1 MHFSIPD
8 TQEFVDASSNTYVGY
23 NVHINGL
30 FHCTVR
36 YKQLLNLHEQ
46 LVKDADIQLPIFPP
60 KKFFPLTVNQQEE
73 RRLGLEKY
81 IQTIGQNP
89 IINTSEL
96 LNGFLLNAQ
105 QETVNGPFDNENL
118 DVYLSNESKVTIN
131 VSTRENSGQVLK
143 KVYERIMLLDHLHPY
158 FALFIIAQ
166 EDNNAIVLRKLQDF
180 ESPVITYKNIC
191 TLGIRIILGRNY
203 WDIEHDLEILDD
215 SVGLSLLYNQT
226 VAEVQRGWILIADEV
241 QSHLI
246 NLQKREAKK
255 EYMEIARTLK
265 YYGYIQFVPCF
276 CDYPQPNSKVI
287 VAIGKNELNLRVLTS
302 CDKPEEIAFKVTRM
316 RCWRI
321 TTLQNGIDRYDHDHF
336 SLELSFE
343 YLIARN
349 QLQWITITSDQ
360 AILMSVCLQSMI
372 DELLRSTDG
381 NKHQEPQ
388 KKSWTYVMRD
398 GHSRI
403 IMGAEPIENIDKE
416 KQQDEVHSTARSE
429 PIIKKLADRLS
440 GIKLKKSADDRNIVY
455 KTERGR
461 TRECDIVA
469 NNAFYTI
476 GDEDL

>member
-1 MHFSIPD
+1 
-8 TQEFVDASSNTYVGY
+8 
-23 NVHINGL
+23 
-30 FHCTVR
+30 
-36 YKQLLNLHEQ
+36 
-46 LVKDADIQLPIFPP
+46 
-60 KKFFPLTVNQQEE
+60 
-73 RRLGLEKY
+73 
-81 IQTIGQNP
+81 
-89 IINTSEL
+89 
-96 LNGFLLNAQ
+96 
-105 QETVNGPFDNENL
+105 
-118 DVYLSNESKVTIN
+118 
-131 VSTRENSGQVLK
+131 
-143 KVYERIMLLDHLHPY
+143 MLLDHLHPY

-166 EDNNAIVLRKLQDF
+166 EDSNAIVLRKLQDF

-191 TLGIRIILGRNY
+191 TLGIRVILGKNY
-203 WDIEHDLEILDD
+203 WDIEHDLEILND

-226 VAEVQRGWILIADEV
+226 ISEIQRGWILIADEV
-241 QSHLI
+241 QNQLI
-246 NLQKREAKK
+246 SLQQSKAKK

-302 CDKPEEIAFKVTRM
+302 YDKPQEIAFKVTRM

-321 TTLQNGIDRYDHDHF
+321 TTLQNNIDRYDHDHF

-343 YLIARN
+343 YLIAKN
-349 QLQWITITSDQ
+349 QLQWITISSDQ

-372 DELLRSTDG
+372 DELLLKSTDV

-403 IMGAEPIENIDKE
+403 IMGAGHVENSDEE
-416 KQQDEVHSTARSE
+416 KPQDEVRSSARSE
-429 PIIKKLADRLS
+429 PIIKKLADRFS
-440 GIKLKKSADDRNIVY
+440 VMKLKKSADDRTIVY
-455 KTERGR
+455 KNERRR
-461 TRECDIVA
+461 TRECDIVE